1 MDEAPL
7 VEALRRKLDGL
18 ERSLENCRLRLLAD
32 FQQDCRFLLRD
43 VPPDT
48 AAQVRRAIAAVF
60 ANYPAL
66 RPELAAAESPPAA
79 AFQPSPAVSGSP
91 RERELE
97 LQGLFTPTYLPL
109 LDSSPASC
117 LAAPNLI
124 SPSPL
129 ERRVQGAAQE
139 GMEEPMPSSSRPFV
153 LPTPAADDATS
164 SASSTTSDKSDSK
177 PPRSALRRS
186 PTMAKPP
193 QSPRRVRF
201 EFMGAEVLPTTSP
214 QPSELVTRRPSS
226 PKVDRG
232 DDDDDGENG
241 DDDTTA
247 FVSNLAGDTTEE
259 EPTIP
264 RKVSSSDALRALSRT
279 PLEEGVVWTV
289 VNADTDDSAV
299 TQDGKDATSPPS
311 AASEAESPVASLNVG
326 APKIIAPESTDH
338 GDSDSDAD
346 SDSGF
351 LAMAG
356 AKSHRNRPLQ
366 APVSVTGPSFS
377 PSPDDG
383 ARPATPTN
391 KQLSSAH
398 VVEEAGRALSRDDV
412 EVEDDEDVFHFET
425 AGLSMSSKSGRRSS
439 WREEKATQPEPDDD
453 GSDATSVQVS
463 DGQFGIY
470 ATSPAVPI
478 RQPRKSRSS
487 DPSVKFR
494 PGSVGSYKGQPLMMP
509 IVRDPEVLERALSN
523 DSPVVRE
530 CDLDDRTAMEE
541 GSPPRFPSTPFSFS
555 ERFMMEEAMERMK
568 SNKDEEWFEEGWD
581 VEMGSITPVNGS
593 LCMANLRFTRG
604 LVFGVIWEE

>member
-18 ERSLENCRLRLLAD
+18 EQSLESCRLRLLAD

-79 AFQPSPAVSGSP
+79 AFQPPPAVSGSP

-109 LDSSPASC
+109 LDSSPASF
-117 LAAPNLI
+117 LAAPNFV
-124 SPSPL
+124 SPLSL

-153 LPTPAADDATS
+153 LPERGTPAADDARS
-164 SASSTTSDKSDSK
+164 SASSASSDKSDSK

-214 QPSELVTRRPSS
+214 QPSEIVTRRPPS
-226 PKVDRG
+226 PKVDG
-232 DDDDDGENG
+232 GDDDGDEDDDDDDDDENA

-289 VNADTDDSAV
+289 VNADADDSAA

-311 AASEAESPVASLNVG
+311 AASEAESPVTSLNVG
-326 APKIIAPESTDH
+326 PPKIIAQETTDNVDSESDV
-338 GDSDSDAD
+338 D

-356 AKSHRNRPLQ
+356 AKSHKDKPSQ
-366 APVSVTGPSFS
+366 APNTATGPSIR
-377 PSPDDG
+377 PSSDDG
-383 ARPATPTN
+383 TRSVTPTN
-391 KQLSSAH
+391 NQLSSAQE
-398 VVEEAGRALSRDDV
+398 VEVSGSALPRDDI

-425 AGLSMSSKSGRRSS
+425 AGLSLSTKPSRRSS
-439 WREEKATQPEPDDD
+439 WREEKAPQSENDDD
-453 GSDATSVQVS
+453 ELDTASVQPS

-478 RQPRKSRSS
+478 RQPRNSRSS
-487 DPSVKFR
+487 DSSVKFR

-509 IVRDPEVLERALSN
+509 IVRDPEVLERALSD

-530 CDLDDRTAMEE
+530 CDLDDQTAMEE

-555 ERFMMEEAMERMK
+555 ERFMMEEMMERMK
-568 SNKDEEWFEEGWD
+568 SNKDEMTKQDG
-581 VEMGSITPVNGS
+581 
-593 LCMANLRFTRG
+593 R
-604 LVFGVIWEE
+604 

>member
-18 ERSLENCRLRLLAD
+18 ERSLESFRLRLLAD
-32 FQQDCRFLLRD
+32 FQRDCRFLLRD

-48 AAQVRRAIAAVF
+48 AVQVRRAIAAVF

-79 AFQPSPAVSGSP
+79 AFQQPPAVSGSP

-117 LAAPNLI
+117 LAAPNLT

-153 LPTPAADDATS
+153 LPERGTPAADDATS
-164 SASSTTSDKSDSK
+164 TASSTTSDKSDSK

-214 QPSELVTRRPSS
+214 QPSEPVTRRPPS
-226 PKVDRG
+226 PKVDGG
-232 DDDDDGENG
+232 DDDGDDEDDGDDGEDG
-241 DDDTTA
+241 DDDATA

-259 EPTIP
+259 ESTIP

-279 PLEEGVVWTV
+279 PLEEGVIWTV
-289 VNADTDDSAV
+289 VNADADDSAA
-299 TQDGKDATSPPS
+299 TQDGKDATSPSS
-311 AASEAESPVASLNVG
+311 AASEAESPVASLTLG
-326 APKIIAPESTDH
+326 APKIIAQESTDN
-338 GDSDSDAD
+338 GDSGSDSDAD

-356 AKSHRNRPLQ
+356 AKSQRNKSLQ
-366 APVSVTGPSFS
+366 TPVPATGPSFR
-377 PSPDDG
+377 PPPDDG
-383 ARPATPTN
+383 VRSMTPTD
-391 KQLSSAH
+391 KQPSSTH
-398 VVEEAGRALSRDDV
+398 VVEEPGSALSRDDV

-425 AGLSMSSKSGRRSS
+425 AGLSLSSKPGRRSS
-439 WREEKATQPEPDDD
+439 WREEKAPQPEADDD
-453 GSDATSVQVS
+453 EEADATSVQVS
-463 DGQFGIY
+463 DSQFGIY

-478 RQPRKSRSS
+478 PQPRKSRSS
-487 DPSVKFR
+487 DSSVKFR

-555 ERFMMEEAMERMK
+555 ERFMMEEMMERMK
-568 SNKDEEWFEEGWD
+568 SNKDEVTKQD
-581 VEMGSITPVNGS
+581 S
-593 LCMANLRFTRG
+593 R
-604 LVFGVIWEE
+604 